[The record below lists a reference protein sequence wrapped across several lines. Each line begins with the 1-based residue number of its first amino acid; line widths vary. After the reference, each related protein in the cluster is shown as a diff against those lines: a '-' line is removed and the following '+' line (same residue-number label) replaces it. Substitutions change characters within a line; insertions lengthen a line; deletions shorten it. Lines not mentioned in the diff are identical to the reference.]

1 MLGVWRLQLL
11 REVGRRGTI
20 RAAAAAM
27 SVTPSAVSQQLRIL
41 EAEAGVPLLEP
52 HGRLVRLTDAGE
64 MLVRH
69 ADAITAAIV
78 AAESELAAT
87 RAEVAGTLRIAAFP
101 TAARAIVPSL
111 IAALGRAHPRLRLTL
126 RDLETDE
133 SLAALRLDEVDLAL
147 VDEYDEVTRVREP
160 GIELLDLM
168 DDPLYVA
175 IPPALVP
182 GDVAAAAGAEATLP
196 LARLA
201 GVPWIMDTEASNIYR
216 AALRHFRRAG
226 LEPTVRSNCR
236 DYGVIIALVEAGL
249 GAAVLPGLAFR
260 ERDVRA
266 TVAPLDPPLHRRVMV
281 ALKPERRAHPA
292 VAATLAALL
301 GPPPSGAGP
310 GAGPGAE
317 GGDGDRRTV

>member
-52 HGRLVRLTDAGE
+52 HGRLVRLTEAGE

-87 RAEVAGTLRIAAFP
+87 RDEILGTLRIAAFP
-101 TAARAIVPSL
+101 TAARAL
-111 IAALGRAHPRLRLTL
+111 IPGVIAELGRAHPRLRLTL

-133 SLAALRLDEVDLAL
+133 SLTALRLDEVDLAL
-147 VDEYDEVTRVREP
+147 VDEYDDVTRVREP
-160 GIELLDLM
+160 GIDLLDLM
-168 DDPLYVA
+168 EDPLYVA
-175 IPPALVP
+175 VPPDLVP
-182 GDVAAAAGAEATLP
+182 RDPAPAPGTPGVAPGAAVDRTVP
-196 LARLA
+196 LASLA
-201 GVPWIMDTEASNIYR
+201 GVPWIMDTETSTICR
-216 AALRHFRRAG
+216 AVLRHFRRAG
-226 LEPTVRSNCR
+226 FEPMVRSNCR
-236 DYGVIIALVEAGL
+236 DYSVIIALVEAGL
-249 GAAVLPGLAFR
+249 GAAVLPGLALR
-260 ERDVRA
+260 EREVRA
-266 TVAPLDPPLHRRVMV
+266 VVVPLDPPLHRRVMV

-292 VAATLAALL
+292 VAAMLAALTL
-301 GPPPSGAGP
+301 PAG
-310 GAGPGAE
+310 
-317 GGDGDRRTV
+317 